1 MKKNKIPFKERHPK
15 LNVLFSFLFLLFLL
29 AIALIA
35 LYYIFIALKYGINKF
50 VDWLSTL
57 SSKLDAVVIVALITG
72 SVSIIGVI
80 ISSIVSKT
88 IEYKKSRREYLSQ
101 KREEPYGE
109 FVEMYY
115 RISNLKNNPYSEKEM
130 ISDISKFSKQLTL
143 YGSKSVVRRWVEFRK
158 NGSDPK
164 KAVDNIFIM
173 EKIMN
178 SMRKDLG
185 VKKLKEGELLSLNI
199 NDIDEVLKKRKN
211 KK

>member
-1 MKKNKIPFKERHPK
+1 MKNKKPFSERHPK
-15 LNVLFSFLFLLFLL
+15 LYFLFSVLFFLVLF

-35 LYYIFIALKYGINKF
+35 LYYIFIGLKHGISKA
-50 VDWLSTL
+50 VEWLTTL
-57 SSKLDAVVIVALITG
+57 SSNLDAVVIVALITG
-72 SVSIIGVI
+72 SVSLVSVI

-88 IEYKKSRREYLSQ
+88 LEYKKSRREYLAK
-101 KREEPYGE
+101 KREEPYGA
-109 FVEMYY
+109 FVDMYFKV
-115 RISNLKNNPYSEKEM
+115 SNQNKEPYTQDEM
-130 ISDISKFSKQLTL
+130 IKDISHFSRQLTL
-143 YGSKSVVRRWVEFRK
+143 YGSKPVVRNWIKFRK
-158 NGSDPK
+158 NGADPS
-164 KAVDNIFIM
+164 KAEDNVFVM